1 MTTQAK
7 SALDHDLI
15 LAARQGLLPVSE
27 RGWLGGFGNML
38 RKEMGQWWGTKLW
51 WIQTLIWV
59 LIINGITT
67 IVMMSEPLLANE
79 IYQEVI
85 QTFLPIL
92 TVVAFGAI
100 ATVQGAIVGE
110 VELGTAAWVI
120 SKPASRSA
128 FILAKAIAYSFGFLV
143 TGILIP
149 SVVFIVEVQ
158 LLLGASIPLQSFLG
172 SVALMGLNLLFYL
185 MLTLMLGT
193 LLKNRGPIV
202 GIGIA
207 FIMAG
212 LLLKGIIPMVVM
224 VLTPYPL
231 ADIAS
236 ALTLGTPLPEIWFIP
251 VVAVSVWVALM
262 LGVALWRFGREE
274 F

>member
-7 SALDHDLI
+7 QSLDHDI
-15 LAARQGLLPVSE
+15 IVAARQGLVPVSE
-27 RGWLGGFGNML
+27 RAWLGGFGNML

-51 WIQTLIWV
+51 WIQTLVWV
-59 LIINGITT
+59 LIINGVTT
-67 IVMMSEPLLANE
+67 IVMMSEQGSPDE

-85 QTFLPIL
+85 LTFLPIL

-110 VELGTAAWVI
+110 IELGTAAWVI

-128 FILAKAIAYSFGFLV
+128 FILAKAISYSVGFLI
-143 TGILIP
+143 TGIVIP
-149 SVVFIVEVQ
+149 SVLFIIEVQ
-158 LLLGASIPLQSFLG
+158 LLLEVSLPLQPFMA
-172 SVALMGLNLLFYL
+172 SVGLMGLSLLFYL
-185 MLTLMLGT
+185 MLTLMLGAVA
-193 LLKNRGPIV
+193 KNRGPII

-207 FIMAG
+207 FIMVG
-212 LLLKGIIPMVVM
+212 LLLKGLIPMAVM

-231 ADIAS
+231 ADIATGI
-236 ALTLGTPLPEIWFIP
+236 TLGTPLPDIWYIP
-251 VVAVSVWVALM
+251 VVAVSVWIALM
-262 LGVALWRFGREE
+262 LGIALWRFGHEE